1 MTTLVTGAGLI
12 GTAYAKE
19 ASKRGERVVFIDPNP
34 RSDYLAM
41 RLGDSDF
48 ELINDDVRSLP
59 ALIDAIN
66 THKPD
71 TLLHTAG
78 LIGKRAANPIH
89 AGYDLNIGGML
100 AVVEAVRLT
109 GVRRLLQLSTF
120 GVYDW
125 RKSEGRDMIS
135 EDFARGSG
143 APYSNSKAAQELIME
158 AYRVQCGFE
167 AIVLRPGNVFGMG
180 HYWGGSGGGEKVHS
194 LIEAGV
200 RGIKAV
206 IPEEQTMAFEYIY
219 ADDMGRALD
228 LAATT
233 KDLPEDAVYN
243 LSWGR
248 AITFD
253 ELVAAV
259 KSSLP
264 DLDLEIRAGTPP
276 NSRLTPL
283 DVSRA
288 REELGWEPSF
298 TLEEALAA
306 YAEEFRT
313 LNA

>member
-1 MTTLVTGAGLI
+1 
-12 GTAYAKE
+12 
-19 ASKRGERVVFIDPNP
+19 
-34 RSDYLAM
+34 
-41 RLGDSDF
+41 
-48 ELINDDVRSLP
+48 
-59 ALIDAIN
+59 
-66 THKPD
+66 
-71 TLLHTAG
+71 
-78 LIGKRAANPIH
+78 
-89 AGYDLNIGGML
+89 
-100 AVVEAVRLT
+100 
-109 GVRRLLQLSTF
+109 
-120 GVYDW
+120 
-125 RKSEGRDMIS
+125 MIS

-180 HYWGGSGGGEKVHS
+180 HFWGGSGGGEKVHS